1 MVAGGGRRKHS
12 DRCRTSLFK
21 HRGQGNKWAG
31 EQRLNTQRCG
41 TSSHQS
47 RLSTI
52 KSMFKLS
59 LLKSLYF
66 VNFTSVIHAQHIFGC
81 FLQTD
86 PRSLQGSQH
95 DAPSRICGLL
105 IINQQSGSIVRS
117 NERLVCHFDF
127 ILYRSDWID
136 DFYQPDTRHNICIM
150 LKRAQPSPQLHS
162 DIASFILLPILKA
175 KMLQNVS
182 MQYIILLDR
191 LFQFALFYNTNFPR
205 WAANNV
211 SVQESNIWRWIAS
224 HLEDPRVPAWSIDNR

>member
-1 MVAGGGRRKHS
+1 MVAGDGRRKHS

-31 EQRLNTQRCG
+31 EQRLNTQRYS

-150 LKRAQPSPQLHS
+150 LKPAQPS
-162 DIASFILLPILKA
+162 ASFWHCK
-175 KMLQNVS
+175 
-182 MQYIILLDR
+182 
-191 LFQFALFYNTNFPR
+191 FY
-205 WAANNV
+205 
-211 SVQESNIWRWIAS
+211 SVA
-224 HLEDPRVPAWSIDNR
+224 HLEGKKSTIIFSF

>member
-1 MVAGGGRRKHS
+1 MSVAVGGDGTRKHG

-21 HRGQGNKWAG
+21 HRGQGNKWGG
-31 EQRLNTQRCG
+31 EQRLNTQRCS

-47 RLSTI
+47 RLWTI

-95 DAPSRICGLL
+95 EAPSRICGLL

-150 LKRAQPSPQLHS
+150 LKPAQPS
-162 DIASFILLPILKA
+162 ASFWHCNFYSTAHAQSWGQRGHQFFFLEMSTQFVAKCVNILLFCLISVIPICTVL
-175 KMLQNVS
+175 
-182 MQYIILLDR
+182 
-191 LFQFALFYNTNFPR
+191 
-205 WAANNV
+205 
-211 SVQESNIWRWIAS
+211 
-224 HLEDPRVPAWSIDNR
+224 